1 MESRSAEYRLI
12 KCSGEIADIV
22 LTARP
27 ERDPDSGRFLHSLTV
42 INDITARNRAET
54 ALRQA
59 QKMEAV
65 GSLTSGV
72 AHDFNNLL
80 TIIQG
85 SLQLLA
91 RRLPADDTRATRLVD
106 AAQHAAARGAALTAR
121 LLAFARQQELT
132 PLPIDPRSLLLS
144 LRPMLIQML
153 GACRT

>member
-1 MESRSAEYRLI
+1 M
-12 KCSGEIADIV
+12 
-22 LTARP
+22 
-27 ERDPDSGRFLHSLTV
+27 

-85 SLQLLA
+85 SLQSLA
-91 RRLPADDTRATRLVD
+91 RRLPADDARATRLS
-106 AAQHAAARGAALTAR
+106 
-121 LLAFARQQELT
+121 T
-132 PLPIDPRSLLLS
+132 PLSMRRARS
-144 LRPMLIQML
+144 
-153 GACRT
+153 GAYS